1 MLILNNLEVQI
12 AGDSH
17 GPSIFA
23 VIEGFP
29 FGFSPDI
36 SLIDKDLYLRQIGYG
51 RGERMK
57 QESDRVEIE
66 SGTWK
71 GFTTNMPL
79 VLRITNRGT
88 YPEGI
93 EKRKVPRPGHADY
106 AAYQKYGDADMRIY
120 AEGASAR
127 RTAGVVAAG
136 SLCRQ
141 WLENR
146 DIEVLGYVKSCLML
160 EDEINYENESLK
172 RLRELRNANDVF
184 CIDSSINQR
193 IKQLIDKSKT
203 EGDTLGGQIQVI
215 IKGLDAGKG
224 SFSSANKRMD
234 SLLAANLASIP
245 SVKGIFFGNPNSY
258 KMYGSQV
265 HDKFMIKDGK
275 IERETNNSGGLEGGI
290 SNGQPIV
297 LSVFFKPIPSL
308 PVGIASVNVETLRE
322 EKVSYVR
329 SDVTA
334 IAPAAIVSE
343 AIASITVMDFLLG
356 Q

>member
-1 MLILNNLEVQI
+1 MLILNNLEIQI

-36 SLIDKDLYLRQIGYG
+36 SSIDKDLNLRQIGYG

-57 QESDRVEIE
+57 QERDHVEIE
-66 SGTWK
+66 SGIWK

-79 VLRITNRGT
+79 VLRIKNRGT
-88 YPEGI
+88 YPEGS
-93 EKRKVPRPGHADY
+93 EKRKLPRPGHADY
-106 AAYQKYGDADMRIY
+106 AAYKKYGNEDMRIY

-141 WLENR
+141 WLEKSGV
-146 DIEVLGYVKSCLML
+146 EVLGYVKSCLTV
-160 EDEINYENESLK
+160 EDEINYENEPLK
-172 RLRELRNANDVF
+172 RLRELRDSNDVF
-184 CIDSSINQR
+184 CIDSSVNER
-193 IKQLIDKSKT
+193 IKKVIDESRT
-203 EGDTLGGQIQVI
+203 RGDTLGGQIQII
-215 IKGLDAGKG
+215 IKGLDAGRG
-224 SFSSANKRMD
+224 SFSAANKRMD
-234 SLLAANLASIP
+234 SLLAANIVSIP
-245 SVKGIFFGNPNSY
+245 SVKGIYFGNPDSY
-258 KMYGSQV
+258 KMPGSQV
-265 HDKFMIKDGK
+265 HDRFLIQDGK
-275 IERETNNSGGLEGGI
+275 IERETNNAGGLEGGI

-308 PVGIASVNVETLRE
+308 PMGIESVNVDTLTQET
-322 EKVSYVR
+322 VNYVR
-329 SDVTA
+329 SDVSA
-334 IAPAAIVSE
+334 IAPAAIVIE
-343 AIASITVMDFLLG
+343 AIASITVMDFLLD